1 MRCLEKEILSYW
13 DRRAPSYTDVI
24 MKNLAGAWDAVW
36 ADMLISHFSAGDPGD
51 LRVLDIG
58 TGPGFY
64 AMILARRGYRVTAV
78 DFSPGMLAEARRNAG
93 ELAERIDFRQMD
105 AQDLD
110 FPDDS
115 FDVIVTRNLTWN
127 LTDPV
132 RAYREWRRVLR
143 PGGAALI
150 FDANWYAYLGDEEKK
165 AAYDRDR
172 ANTAAEGVEDHGA
185 YPDSQTMEDISR
197 DLPMTLRRR
206 PQWDLVTL
214 LDLGFSSVFAD
225 TAIGDLVWS
234 REEKINYASTPGFL
248 IRAVK

>member
-1 MRCLEKEILSYW
+1 MDELKKQVESYW
-13 DRRAPSYTDVI
+13 TQRAGSFSTVRKNELRDPISLRWLEEMHRYLPQGVPLRILDVGTGTGYFAI
-24 MKNLAGAWDAVW
+24 LLAGEGHA
-36 ADMLISHFSAGDPGD
+36 LTGID
-51 LRVLDIG
+51 L
-58 TGPGFY
+58 
-64 AMILARRGYRVTAV
+64 TAA
-78 DFSPGMLAEARRNAG
+78 MLAEAEETARQRK
-93 ELAERIDFRQMD
+93 LSIDFRQMD
-105 AQDLD
+105 AQALD
-110 FPDDS
+110 FPNDS

-150 FDANWYAYLGDEEKK
+150 FDANWYAYLGNEEKK

-197 DLPMTLRRR
+197 ELPMTLRRR

-214 LDLGFSSVFAD
+214 LDLGFSSVYAD